1 MRSRLRATVPVV
13 LVLLGLSVASA
24 SASADT
30 VRVDA
35 NGEGGWQ
42 FNRDTSTS
50 TPYEFSTAA
59 EHIGAGSLFVLPI
72 TNTVNGNSDKF
83 VAELPVGTLTSDFTS
98 LAYWFNVASA
108 GPTDF
113 KHFYLNV
120 YTTAPTSPP
129 DKFYDCRFDFVPAG
143 GAQNTWASNTGS
155 ATGTP
160 TAVAQRNTSPI
171 TCPATI
177 AAMPA
182 GSRVRGIAL
191 SVGDTSG
198 SDTGVS
204 GYYDDVTLT
213 TAAGSTTYD
222 FEATPSNKDDCKK
235 GGFATYGFEN
245 QGACVSRSN
254 ALAH

>member
-1 MRSRLRATVPVV
+1 MRSSLRAAIGAAAVV
-13 LVLLGLSVASA
+13 VGLGIGVAT
-24 SASADT
+24 ASADT

-35 NGEGGWQ
+35 NGVGGWQ
-42 FNRDTSTS
+42 FNRDASTT
-50 TPYEFSTAA
+50 TPYAFSTAA
-59 EHIGAGSLFVLPI
+59 EHIGAGSLFVPPI

-83 VAELPVGTLTSDFTS
+83 IAELPVGTLTSDFSS
-98 LAYWFNVASA
+98 LSYWFNVASA
-108 GPTDF
+108 GATDY
-113 KHFYLNV
+113 KQFYLNV

-129 DKFYDCRFDFVPAG
+129 DKFYDCRFDFVPGG
-143 GAQNTWASNTGS
+143 GAQNTWTNNAGT

-177 AAMPA
+177 AGMPA
-182 GSRVRGIAL
+182 GSLVRGIAL
-191 SVGDTSG
+191 SVGDTSA

-235 GGFATYGFEN
+235 GGFASFGFAN
-245 QGACVSRSN
+245 QGQCVARSN